1 MSPNKT
7 GWNAI
12 TDWHLVTPSNMEQWR
27 GRKKGGGRREEG
39 SQERVSKLL
48 NSLSTGKGGARGG
61 DESILTFFTFS
72 LVKNC

>member
-1 MSPNKT
+1 MA
-7 GWNAI
+7 G
-12 TDWHLVTPSNMEQWR
+12 EEE
-27 GRKKGGGRREEG
+27 GRREEG